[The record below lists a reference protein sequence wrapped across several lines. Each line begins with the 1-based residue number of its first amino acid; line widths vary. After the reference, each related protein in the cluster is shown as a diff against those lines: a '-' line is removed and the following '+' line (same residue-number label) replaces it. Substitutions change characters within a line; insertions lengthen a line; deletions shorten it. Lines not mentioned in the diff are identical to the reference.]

1 MTHRTPDSKT
11 EEEIVHFYGHWSGR
25 LWEFAG
31 GEVKAARE
39 RLGGLEEDWRMIN
52 NIENL
57 ENFVPEEKPDVTLFF
72 DDKGECS
79 VIHKH
84 HYPDDG
90 RQPNM
95 AARLGRPLGVK
106 G

>member
-1 MTHRTPDSKT
+1 M
-11 EEEIVHFYGHWSGR
+11 
-25 LWEFAG
+25 
-31 GEVKAARE
+31 KAARE